1 LVSAGLADDGR
12 QRSKKIND
20 LLNKVK
26 KATQKKSIEDPAAI
40 LALPGTQ
47 VN

>member
-1 LVSAGLADDGR
+1 LVAAGIEDSK

-26 KATQKKSIEDPAAI
+26 KAT
-40 LALPGTQ
+40 
-47 VN
+47 